1 MKTLVISALAIA
13 LSPGFA
19 FTQNPEKEKEKERK
33 NRPPAARQQDEPAP
47 GRAAPSRVQ
56 TPPRPQA
63 PQPKAKSQQQQ
74 QPQARA
80 KEQPKAPPKPRPQA
94 EPGNRP
100 DDAAPRMSEA
110 ERNARAAARAK
121 ANADANDTD
130 RPNPSRA
137 MPNRPDNSERPAQN
151 ANRDNPNRPD
161 APAPRMSENRPA
173 NTPANLENPAAR
185 TGSEGKAKAKGNS
198 NPNTAANRPKDD
210 PEARTAQQKVQ
221 QARAAA
227 QAKAGDDTRRVLA
240 DRARDRNYQQERERA
255 REIDDD
261 DDAKTILYSVL
272 GGAAAGAIAGN
283 IAGRDRGDRYYRLP
297 PDQVGRDPRDRDYSV
312 DYLRRRFRGNA
323 SWDDAPPSWRYYDR
337 GDGYGYDRHYHPHY
351 FNGNRRVVYYNTYD
365 NIPPVLLASQQ
376 LNRLQVTTVSD
387 SPYRLNEA
395 PPDYY
400 QNVPADYRSN
410 DAYAVSYE
418 VDPDSAVILDD
429 ILFVQGSTDFAD
441 AYSYD
446 LVADLAEAMG
456 SEDVGNERFIV
467 EGHASAEGDYN
478 TNLEL
483 SQRRAERIARD
494 LVNMGV
500 SPDRLVPVGYGETE
514 ARVPA
519 DASEEQ
525 RSLDRRVMVFRLAE

>member
-1 MKTLVISALAIA
+1 MKNLVITLMAIA
-13 LSPGFA
+13 LTPGLA
-19 FTQNPEKEKEKERK
+19 FTQNPGKEKEKERK
-33 NRPPAARQQDEPAP
+33 NRPPAARQPNPGNEP
-47 GRAAPSRVQ
+47 APSRVQ
-56 TPPRPQA
+56 APPRPQA
-63 PQPKAKSQQQQ
+63 QNQAKPKAEPKDQPKA
-74 QPQARA
+74 R
-80 KEQPKAPPKPRPQA
+80 PKADPN
-94 EPGNRP
+94 GRP
-100 DDAAPRMSEA
+100 DAPRLSEA
-110 ERNARAAARAK
+110 ERQARAAARAK
-121 ANADANDTD
+121 ADNPPQNANPSRTTGNRPEPDKRPNQDANRAATNNRPDANRPEGTQGRMTDPNRKPEPPAPANRTADAND
-130 RPNPSRA
+130 
-137 MPNRPDNSERPAQN
+137 
-151 ANRDNPNRPD
+151 
-161 APAPRMSENRPA
+161 
-173 NTPANLENPAAR
+173 AA
-185 TGSEGKAKAKGNS
+185 KAKAKA
-198 NPNTAANRPKDD
+198 NPDAARTAANRPKDD

-227 QAKAGDDTRRVLA
+227 QSRAGDETRRALA
-240 DRARDRNYQQERERA
+240 DRGRDRNFQQERERA

-297 PDQVGRDPRDRDYSV
+297 PDQVGRDPRDRDHSV

-494 LVNMGV
+494 LVNMGI